1 MKLVDSKKFKQ
12 TLIKVLL
19 DKGININI
27 INPLVNS
34 LIETS
39 LKGVDSHGINLFPYY
54 YQEISL
60 NRVNVNPKL
69 KFTQNSN
76 AVATLDAT
84 NTLGHYVGEKS
95 IKKAIQIAKKNGVGI
110 VSVKNS
116 THFGAAGYFT
126 NLAAKKG
133 MIGLSFTNTEA
144 LINAFNST
152 ERFFGTNPFC
162 FSAPIE
168 GEDPYCLDM
177 ATSVIPWN
185 KVKNHQRQNQPL
197 EQGWA
202 YDNKGLPTVDPH
214 KAFSLTNIGGY
225 KGFGLSMVIEILCS
239 GLTLGPLSK
248 DILPLYD
255 SKIDSERQISH
266 FFMAINISDFV
277 DSDLFNLY
285 MKNMVTRIRQLPSSS
300 SEKVMVA
307 GDKEKSKLE
316 QRTTKGIPIDDVKF
330 NEFISISPLFK
341 STLL

>member
-1 MKLVDSKKFKQ
+1 MNLVDSKKFKQ

-19 DKGININI
+19 DKGVNIDI

-39 LKGVDSHGINLFPYY
+39 LKGVDSHGINLFPHY

-60 NRVNVNPKL
+60 NRLNINPNL
-69 KFTQNSN
+69 KFIQNSN
-76 AVATLDAT
+76 AIATLDAT
-84 NTLGHYVGEKS
+84 NTLGHYVGEKA
-95 IKKAIQIAKKNGVGI
+95 IKKAMKIAKKNGVGI

-177 ATSVIPWN
+177 ATSVVPWN
-185 KVKNHQRQNQPL
+185 KVKNYQRQNQSL

-214 KAFSLTNIGGY
+214 QAFSLTNIGGY

-255 SKIDSERQISH
+255 TKINSERQISH

-277 DSDLFNLY
+277 DSYLFNLY
-285 MKNMVTRIRQLPSSS
+285 MKNMITRIRQLPPSLN
-300 SEKVMVA
+300 EKVIVA
-307 GDKEKSKLE
+307 GDKEKSKFK
-316 QRTTKGIPIDDVKF
+316 QRIVKGIPIDDVKF
-330 NEFISISPLFK
+330 DEFISISSLFK

>member
-1 MKLVDSKKFKQ
+1 MNLVDPKKFKQ
-12 TLIKVLL
+12 TLVKVLS
-19 DKGININI
+19 DKGVNINV
-27 INPLVNS
+27 INSLVNS

-39 LKGVDSHGINLFPYY
+39 LKGVDSHGINLFPHY

-60 NRVNVNPKL
+60 NRLNINPNL

-76 AVATLDAT
+76 AVATLDAV
-84 NTLGHYVGEKS
+84 NTLGHYAGEKA
-95 IKKAIQIAKKNGVGI
+95 IEKAIQTAKKNGVGI

-133 MIGLSFTNTEA
+133 MIGISFTNTEA

-152 ERFFGTNPFC
+152 EKFFGTNPFC

-177 ATSVIPWN
+177 ATSIIPWN
-185 KVKNHQRQNQPL
+185 KVKNYRRQNQPL

-202 YDNKGLPTVDPH
+202 YDNKGLSTTDPH
-214 KAFSLTNIGGY
+214 QAFSLANIGGY

-248 DILPLYD
+248 DIFPLYD
-255 SKIDSERQISH
+255 DKIDSERQISH
-266 FFMAINISDFV
+266 FFMAVNISDFV
-277 DSDLFNLY
+277 NSKLFNSY
-285 MKNMVTRIRQLPSSS
+285 MKDMVTRIRQLPPSSN
-300 SEKVMVA
+300 EKVMVA
-307 GDKEKSKLE
+307 GDKEKTKLK
-316 QRTTKGIPIDDVKF
+316 QRIVKGIPIDDIKF